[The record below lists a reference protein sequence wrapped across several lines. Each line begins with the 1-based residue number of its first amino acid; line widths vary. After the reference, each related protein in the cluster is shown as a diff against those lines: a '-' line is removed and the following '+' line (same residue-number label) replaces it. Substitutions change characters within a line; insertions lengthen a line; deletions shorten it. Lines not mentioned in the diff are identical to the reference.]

1 MVYTNYELTA
11 SDNKK
16 IVCYKWEVN
25 NPVAIVQI
33 VHGMSEHAGRYD
45 EFAKFLNENNIS
57 VFAEDHRGHGKTAGL
72 IERVG
77 HMADEDGMTKV
88 MEDVATL
95 YKDIKAKHP
104 NTPVFVLGHS
114 MGSFISR
121 LLAYSYPDI
130 ADGFIFSATSAHPG
144 IKGTAGVKLA
154 AFIKLFGKRNRSKLF
169 DSIAFGDFNKKYK
182 PNRTKKDWLSRDE
195 KIVDDYINDD
205 YCMQIFSAQ
214 FFYDLANITID
225 INEDTN
231 IKNSDLT
238 KPILF
243 ISGDMDPVGEYG
255 NGITKVVDKFK
266 ELGAKEVTFNL
277 YEGGRHE
284 MLQETNRKEVYL
296 DVLNWIKSKL
306 K

>member
-1 MVYTNYELTA
+1 MKYKNYELTV
-11 SDNKK
+11 SDGKK

-25 NPVAIVQI
+25 NPKAIVQI
-33 VHGMSEHAGRYD
+33 VHGMSEHAARYD
-45 EFAKFLNENNIS
+45 EFAQFLNENEIS
-57 VFAEDHRGHGKTAGL
+57 VYAEDHRGHGKTAVSV
-72 IERVG
+72 ERVG

-88 MEDVATL
+88 MEDVVML
-95 YKDIKAKHP
+95 HKEIKENNP
-104 NTPVFVLGHS
+104 NIPVFILGHS

-121 LLAYSYPDI
+121 MLSYNYPDI
-130 ADGFIFSATSAHPG
+130 ADGFIYSATSAHPG

-154 AFIKLFGKRNRSKLF
+154 ALIKAFGKRNRSKLF

-182 PNRTKKDWLSRDE
+182 PNKTKKDWLSRDE
-195 KIVDDYINDD
+195 QVVADYINDE

-214 FFYDLANITID
+214 FFYDLATATID
-225 INEDTN
+225 INEETN

-255 NGITKVVDKFK
+255 KGITKVVDKYK
-266 ELGAKEVTFNL
+266 ELGAGDVTFKL

-284 MLQETNRKEVYL
+284 MLNEINRKEVYS
-296 DVLNWIKSKL
+296 DVLNWIVSKL